1 MSKML
6 IFISLIL
13 GALFESLPASAIDLR
28 RGVGT
33 DTWTTWPE
41 PAEWN
46 QSRFIDS
53 YPEWR
58 RLATPKQLAALHDAG
73 FDFVRLTLDPGVFLW
88 KPDAA
93 KHKRLK
99 ASLRKT
105 VDALLAAK
113 LNVIVDMHSIPR
125 PVGQPGTESILRNN
139 AAFAKYLAIV
149 SMVGKEIAT
158 YDQARVAFEPINEP
172 MIDCPWDGNSRRWPA
187 MAQKLHATARA
198 AAPKLTIV
206 MQGACWGSAEGLA
219 DLDPAKFND
228 RNIIWSFHTYDPMIL
243 THQGASWV
251 DGPPKFVRNL
261 TYPPQA
267 TDKKKI
273 IDATVQA
280 INRSNMSTSNKVQL
294 ITDAK
299 AELNDYFSTAELKP
313 AMEQPVLQVAAWAK
327 KHKIPNTRIL
337 VGEFGVIRGDIGS
350 TIPKTVRAKYLAEVT
365 QRFAAQGWAWSV
377 WNWTGSFGIDTSDN
391 SRIPDKLLIQSL
403 GLGK

>member
-1 MSKML
+1 
-6 IFISLIL
+6 
-13 GALFESLPASAIDLR
+13 
-28 RGVGT
+28 
-33 DTWTTWPE
+33 
-41 PAEWN
+41 
-46 QSRFIDS
+46 
-53 YPEWR
+53 
-58 RLATPKQLAALHDAG
+58 
-73 FDFVRLTLDPGVFLW
+73 
-88 KPDAA
+88 
-93 KHKRLK
+93 
-99 ASLRKT
+99 
-105 VDALLAAK
+105 
-113 LNVIVDMHSIPR
+113 
-125 PVGQPGTESILRNN
+125 
-139 AAFAKYLAIV
+139 
-149 SMVGKEIAT
+149 
-158 YDQARVAFEPINEP
+158 VAFEPINEP

-228 RNIIWSFHTYDPMIL
+228 RNIIWSFHTYDPMIF

-313 AMEQPVLQVAAWAK
+313 AMEQPGRK
-327 KHKIPNTRIL
+327 STR
-337 VGEFGVIRGDIGS
+337 
-350 TIPKTVRAKYLAEVT
+350 
-365 QRFAAQGWAWSV
+365 
-377 WNWTGSFGIDTSDN
+377 
-391 SRIPDKLLIQSL
+391 SRIPEFLLVNSVSSAVILAAPFLKPFAPNILLKSPKGSQRRDGR
-403 GLGK
+403 GLCGTGQVHSG